1 MKFRRIEDA
10 DILVC
15 LEWYN
20 WYIRNS
26 MATFE
31 TKELTLEEFKDRVH
45 HVTAS
50 YPWIILEDPE
60 PVGYAYLSQF
70 NERAAYDWTA
80 DVSVYLRHDT
90 GHKGYG
96 TALMKQLI
104 RMAEQDGYKHL
115 VSIVTEGNT
124 ASEHLHE
131 ACGFEKMAFFPDF
144 GYKHHA
150 WVGVT
155 YYVLR
160 LSDQFEDSP
169 AEPEDRDV

>member
-10 DILVC
+10 DIPVC

-31 TKELTLEEFKDRVH
+31 TKELT
-45 HVTAS
+45 
-50 YPWIILEDPE
+50 LEDPE

-80 DVSVYLRHDT
+80 DVSVYLRHDA

>member
-1 MKFRRIEDA
+1 
-10 DILVC
+10 
-15 LEWYN
+15 
-20 WYIRNS
+20 
-26 MATFE
+26 
-31 TKELTLEEFKDRVH
+31 
-45 HVTAS
+45 
-50 YPWIILEDPE
+50 
-60 PVGYAYLSQF
+60 
-70 NERAAYDWTA
+70 
-80 DVSVYLRHDT
+80 
-90 GHKGYG
+90 
-96 TALMKQLI
+96 MKQLI